1 MVKLL
6 LNPRWLAVVIAL
18 CGALHSLAFVALGV
32 IRGVQGYQ
40 LIFHGPPWSGEE
52 SPGIYIAKSI
62 DAFLLALVFFV
73 FSIGVLEL
81 FASQQESPGLENVPA
96 WMRVKS
102 LSELKF
108 LIWEAILAALVV
120 ASVESL
126 VVSSHEIRWT
136 ALIVPLAL
144 LILAMGLFLAKKAH

>member
-1 MVKLL
+1 MIKLL
-6 LNPRWLAVVIAL
+6 LKLRWLAVVVAV
-18 CGALHSLAFVALGV
+18 CGALHAVAFVALGI
-32 IRGVQGYQ
+32 IRGYQGYR
-40 LIFHGPPWSGEE
+40 LIFHGPPWSGDDA
-52 SPGIYIAKSI
+52 PGVFIAKSI

-81 FASQQESPGLENVPA
+81 FAFQNQVRGTEQTPE

-102 LSELKF
+102 LSDLKF

-126 VVSSHEIRWT
+126 VVSAHELRWT
-136 ALIVPLAL
+136 ALIVPIAL
-144 LILAMGLFLAKKAH
+144 LILSAGLFLAKKAH

>member
-6 LNPRWLAVVIAL
+6 LNLRWLAVVIAV
-18 CGALHSLAFVALGV
+18 CGALHSLAFVVLGV
-32 IRGVQGYQ
+32 IRGFEGYR
-40 LIFHGPPWSGEE
+40 LIFRGPPWSGED

-81 FASQQESPGLENVPA
+81 FASQQESPGLERVPG

-136 ALIVPLAL
+136 ALIVPIAL
-144 LILAMGLFLAKKAH
+144 LILAAGLFLAKKAH

>member
-1 MVKLL
+1 MVRLL
-6 LNPRWLAVVIAL
+6 LNLRWLAVVIAL
-18 CGALHSLAFVALGV
+18 CGALHSLAFIVLGV
-32 IRGVQGYQ
+32 VRGYEGYK

-62 DAFLLALVFFV
+62 DAFLLAMVFFV
-73 FSIGVLEL
+73 FAIGVLEL
-81 FASQQESPGLENVPA
+81 FASHEESEGLAQVPA

-126 VVSSHEIRWT
+126 IVSSHEIRWT